1 MLKTKYYLHRI
12 RVVNNFEWANLKAQV
27 YLYQLVEIKQIPF
40 VFQILAVENKEVMQ
54 LFIRLYESVVRK
66 FIILEQRNDSFA
78 KKKSRY

>member
-1 MLKTKYYLHRI
+1 MFKAKHHFHCI
-12 RVVNNFEWANLKAQV
+12 RAVSIFEWVNLKDQASV
-27 YLYQLVEIKQIPF
+27 YKLLEIKQIPI

-66 FIILEQRNDSFA
+66 FITLEQRNDSFA